1 MPAEYVIYR
10 KISVAQA
17 ASLVYSNATAAD
29 QPQKAAL
36 LRVGDATGNNAR
48 QALVNWFVESGET
61 EVGDFMVIPLSHH
74 HALSPNIDPQP
85 RLSFS

>member
-10 KISVAQA
+10 QTSITDDESTVAQ
-17 ASLVYSNATAAD
+17 
-29 QPQKAAL
+29 PAL
-36 LRVGDATGNNAR
+36 LNVGIALGNNAR
-48 QALVNWFVESGET
+48 QALVNWFVASRET
-61 EVGDFMVIPLSHH
+61 EVGDFVVIPASHH